1 MQIKSFLI
9 KIFVVASFIALLAFS
24 GFLEND
30 APQPTVSARD
40 LGYGNPVCDRIIPI
54 GNVIDELLWIVDAAF
69 SVYQGEDLATALD
82 TVTGLVTALG
92 INTDVCDFS
101 ACKPEIADTGG
112 KATFELDAIFAS
124 YSISMDPVP
133 PGWCNVSECT
143 GAPCP
148 DVMPYV
154 EGDPAKTGIMG
165 LEKLQKSFEGSAAII
180 NELFTKKTEEL
191 SIELVKEAE
200 PGETQEKVGDQLTKA
215 AYLDRLIEYVEYWL
229 TPGHVNSCVSSPLE
243 KQLIESRRMGDKYT
257 MKCTEAREQGLYW
270 PKMSS
275 LECEDKCFD
284 PYSDKCLNCLKTN
297 PGKKGSFLAQINYK
311 IHNKC
316 EDKCRVKDSGGNFI
330 NEWILNADC
339 EGCLCTNPAKAVA
352 GSGGITGGATEQFT
366 PEECL
371 AWLCGGSTHNWVCCH
386 ETPLG
391 GVERPELEGSG

>member
-1 MQIKSFLI
+1 MQINSFLI

-30 APQPTVSARD
+30 APQPTVSAQD

-92 INTDVCDFS
+92 SRDGGDVCDFS
-101 ACKPEIADTGG
+101 VACKPEIADTGG
-112 KATFELDAIFAS
+112 KATFELDAFFAS

-148 DVMPYV
+148 DVTPYV
-154 EGDPAKTGIMG
+154 DGDPAKTGIMG

-180 NELFTKKTEEL
+180 NELFTKKTKEL

-200 PGETQEKVGDQLTKA
+200 PGETQERAGDKLTKA

-229 TPGHVNSCVSSPLE
+229 TPGHTNSCVPSPLE
-243 KQLIESRRMGDKYT
+243 KQLIESRRMGDKYV
-257 MKCTEAREQGLYW
+257 MKCAEAREQGLYW
-270 PKMSS
+270 PKTSS
-275 LECEDKCFD
+275 IECEKECLE
-284 PYSDKCLNCLKTN
+284 PYSNKCLNCLKIN
-297 PGKKGSFLAQINYK
+297 PGEKGSFLAKINYR

-316 EDKCRVKDSGGNFI
+316 ESECRSKDSDGNFI
-330 NEWILNADC
+330 NEWDLNIEC
-339 EGCLCTNPAKAVA
+339 EGCLCTKEVKV
-352 GSGGITGGATEQFT
+352 TGGYSVGVDIDQ
-366 PEECL
+366 EECL
-371 AWLCGGSTHNWVCCH
+371 AWLCGGSTINWVCCH
-386 ETPLG
+386 EAPLG
-391 GVERPELEGSG
+391 GVERPELKGR